1 MIDYSN
7 TQQVHRK
14 AMLLAQ
20 DAHVAQFKGDNTSAL
35 PLFSA
40 AFDLERAAAL
50 DLTDDLA
57 KEPTRSVLFR
67 SAASLAMNCGRFE
80 EGQAMVKMGLAGNPP
95 HEIAEELREVSEKIK
110 TLKQKA
116 DNQTTYITLIGILK
130 IADAEKKYI
139 KIVPTQGN
147 KSFNHKI
154 NVTNGL
160 TDMVKSFFD
169 EVVSVGIWKKDNKT
183 YELKAIEKL
192 GIKN

>member
-20 DAHVAQFKGDNTSAL
+20 DAHVAQFNGNNTAAL

-40 AFDLERAAAL
+40 AFDLEREAAL
-50 DLTDDLA
+50 DLADDLA

-95 HEIAEELREVSEKIK
+95 HEIAEELREVCEKIK

-192 GIKN
+192 GITN